1 MQINLAIR
9 IITSP
14 SAVSSSS
21 SLTAPKNKRKA
32 IADTERLMIRKRQKE
47 HPSKQSDLAKWF
59 YNKTGHAIDQ
69 AQVSKIL
76 SSTYDYL
83 DGLDLKNDKKA
94 LNSKRTSV
102 GDWPDLEAALFE
114 WQQRMQKSRAIIT
127 GKILKNKAS
136 KLWKCLPQYVDIKEP
151 KWSNGQVKNFKKRF
165 KIKEYIIHGEAGSTV
180 IDDPNS

>member
-9 IITSP
+9 IMTSL
-14 SAVSSSS
+14 SAASSSS

-59 YNKTGHAIDQ
+59 YNETGHAIDQ

-94 LNSKRTSV
+94 LNSKRISV

-127 GKILKNKAS
+127 GEILKNKAS
-136 KLWKCLPQYVDIKEP
+136 KL
-151 KWSNGQVKNFKKRF
+151 
-165 KIKEYIIHGEAGSTV
+165 
-180 IDDPNS
+180 